1 MIMGAIIGHK
11 SIVRVARELSVRP
24 SPTDISDGEEQCHII
39 VLLLLRTGTAICK
52 HNPVT
57 CKFQTKQ
64 GQQFCESTCG
74 KWGRE
79 QAIGVIYSRYLLI
92 GFPVPSGRLLKLSV
106 SLGFK

>member
-79 QAIGVIYSRYLLI
+79 QAIVGDLL
-92 GFPVPSGRLLKLSV
+92 PLSLNWVPSSERRAGCWN
-106 SLGFK
+106 